1 MTLPISILQGKRCK
15 QESRGRKARAG
26 WKVKAGPSR
35 CRRVHPAVS
44 LSISSVLS
52 SRCDPTPSGWAS
64 QDVHNSTEGHTHS
77 LAGRRCCQWRWRA
90 VEQIPKWRDEPI
102 YETFLLEEIRAP
114 PFMVDVELDIA
125 MGDAYFETAGVR
137 GKGTSTH
144 FSLRRSLLTP
154 L

>member
-52 SRCDPTPSGWAS
+52 SRCDPTPFEWAS

-90 VEQIPKWRDEPI
+90 VEQIPKWRPRIAERHLNDKRPLNERRAVWVL
-102 YETFLLEEIRAP
+102 LLEIIWIRTVRQPASLQWWAT
-114 PFMVDVELDIA
+114 E
-125 MGDAYFETAGVR
+125 GDSSG
-137 GKGTSTH
+137 
-144 FSLRRSLLTP
+144 
-154 L
+154 